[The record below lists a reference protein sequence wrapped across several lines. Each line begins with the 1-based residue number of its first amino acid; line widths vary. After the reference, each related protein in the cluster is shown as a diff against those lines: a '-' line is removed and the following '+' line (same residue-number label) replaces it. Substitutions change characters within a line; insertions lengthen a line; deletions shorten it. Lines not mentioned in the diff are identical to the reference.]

1 MTVIAFIQNPNAL
14 NSVAEYA
21 SWAATQMDEAIRFV
35 ALSPTAEQE
44 PVLDTDAYQIMDT
57 QEDMFREL
65 VATERRQAN
74 REAPWGVEQVQAAA
88 RFAREKGVERV
99 STDVSDDSFAS
110 YVEHHTDSTD
120 LLVIGGRGSR
130 RDLTAA
136 MQVRRRVF
144 LMVPG
149 RFSPINQWMMA
160 YNSDAGSGRAVEFL
174 ASHALLRDREG
185 IAAIGGSDEPA
196 RLHFRDAMEHLGS
209 AGHILKQYELQG
221 NADDVLA
228 AVLTVLPIDLLV
240 VGVSSAER
248 FRTLWDRSKAL
259 RLASAYHGPI
269 LLARS

>member
-1 MTVIAFIQNPNAL
+1 MSVIAFIQNPNAL
-14 NSVAEYA
+14 ASVAEYA
-21 SWAATQMDEAIRFV
+21 AWAARQMDEAIRFV
-35 ALSPTAEQE
+35 ALSPNAEQE

-65 VATERRQAN
+65 VSSERRQVT
-74 REAPWGVEQVQAAA
+74 REEPWGVEQVQTAA
-88 RFAREKGVERV
+88 RFARELGVERV
-99 STDVSDDSFAS
+99 STDISDESFAS

-136 MQVRRRVF
+136 MQVRKRVF
-144 LMVPG
+144 LVVPG
-149 RFSPINQWMMA
+149 RFASIDSWMMA
-160 YNSDAGSGRAVEFL
+160 YSNDAGSGRAVEFL
-174 ASHALLRDREG
+174 TSHTLLRDKAG
-185 IAAIGGSDEPA
+185 IAAIGGGDEPA
-196 RLHFRDAMEHLGS
+196 RMHFRDAMEHLTS
-209 AGHILKQYELQG
+209 AGHTIRQYELQG